1 MDDVV
6 SIETALAQ
14 EYEPTTQQRRIK
26 AKLLTLVQD
35 NPLFSLEDLTLDK
48 AMQITKARQLK
59 LWWNKPGFQE
69 WFCNRNEFRALVMEG
84 ADVAVMR
91 MINILQLDDPRYA
104 GAQVNAAKLLFEAAN
119 KMPAKQKEV
128 KYSDESINKM
138 DPLQLEDFLRKAGY
152 VRLEEV
158 APANQPQLLR
168 ESGYEEGNSKESE
181 NT

>member
-1 MDDVV
+1 
-6 SIETALAQ
+6 
-14 EYEPTTQQRRIK
+14 
-26 AKLLTLVQD
+26 
-35 NPLFSLEDLTLDK
+35 
-48 AMQITKARQLK
+48 
-59 LWWNKPGFQE
+59 
-69 WFCNRNEFRALVMEG
+69 
-84 ADVAVMR
+84 
-91 MINILQLDDPRYA
+91 
-104 GAQVNAAKLLFEAAN
+104 
-119 KMPAKQKEV
+119 MPAKQKEV